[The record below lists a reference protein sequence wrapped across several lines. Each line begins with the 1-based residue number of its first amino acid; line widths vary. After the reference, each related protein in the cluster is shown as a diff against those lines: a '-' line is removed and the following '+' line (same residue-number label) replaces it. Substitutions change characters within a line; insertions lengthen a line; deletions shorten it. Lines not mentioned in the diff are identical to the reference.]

1 MVGVPVVREG
11 GISRTAPDSRG
22 GTVRLPR
29 RREDI
34 PLVRGIVAGGVRWA
48 WVGLGLWVCAGP
60 VGLVAQFP
68 APLETGVCG
77 PGRAWPPGPPKKQV
91 PASHEAGTRL
101 KLVQREP
108 RWSYFVQPSSPEV
121 CRVAQALAAV
131 ALFTATM
138 GV

>member
-68 APLETGVCG
+68 APLEGRPLASKRAGGRG
-77 PGRAWPPGPPKKQV
+77 PGV
-91 PASHEAGTRL
+91 
-101 KLVQREP
+101 
-108 RWSYFVQPSSPEV
+108 
-121 CRVAQALAAV
+121 RVAAGLGCECPRA
-131 ALFTATM
+131 
-138 GV
+138 